1 MVAQVRSVVA
11 EVAVVA
17 VQTFVTVVI
26 NQVIWLAIV
35 RRINNNHNVAVA
47 VQINKV
53 ATGKILIKQQK
64 QKKKKITTATKYT
77 RTLLCDIVTNK
88 PTKTVFFFKIKLYY
102 FFPILKQ
109 IIIEERTGVIMLFVF
124 VCLCVY
130 ALKRKNKYK
139 NMML

>member
-53 ATGKILIKQQK
+53 AMGKILIKQQ
-64 QKKKKITTATKYT
+64 
-77 RTLLCDIVTNK
+77 
-88 PTKTVFFFKIKLYY
+88 
-102 FFPILKQ
+102 
-109 IIIEERTGVIMLFVF
+109 
-124 VCLCVY
+124 
-130 ALKRKNKYK
+130 
-139 NMML
+139 